1 MQDNLGEMDKKIVIV
16 DIDGTLADVQ
26 HRLHFIKG
34 SGKKNWKQ
42 FFRHMDKDTPVD
54 IVVRWVNNLA
64 PEYDA
69 ILITGRPEDYRD
81 VTEDW
86 LKRHGVRYSKLLMR
100 RAGDHRPDTIVKQ
113 ELLDRVGRDKVAF
126 VIDDRPPVCDMYRGC
141 GVRVFQV
148 SSGESY

>member
-1 MQDNLGEMDKKIVIV
+1 MPEADIVIV

-34 SGKKNWKQ
+34 PGKRNWKQ
-42 FFRHMDKDTPVD
+42 FFSRMSQDSPVE

-64 PEYDA
+64 PEYMA
-69 ILITGRPEDYRD
+69 ILITGRPEDYRAD
-81 VTEDW
+81 TEAW
-86 LKRHGVRYSKLLMR
+86 LKQHGVRYSKLLMR
-100 RAGDHRPDTIVKQ
+100 RAGDHRPDTIVKK
-113 ELLDRVGRDKVAF
+113 ELLDHVGRDRVAF
-126 VIDDRPPVCDMYRGC
+126 VIDDRPPVCDMYREC

>member
-1 MQDNLGEMDKKIVIV
+1 MSDKPFVIV

-26 HRLHFIKG
+26 HRLHHIKG
-34 SGKKNWKQ
+34 PGKKNWNK
-42 FFRHMDKDTPVD
+42 FFREMPHDKPVE

-64 PEYDA
+64 PEYSA
-69 ILITGRPEDYRD
+69 ILITGRPEEYRAQ
-81 VTEDW
+81 TEDW
-86 LKRHGVRYSKLLMR
+86 LKKQGVKYSKLYMR
-100 RAGDHRPDTIVKQ
+100 RSGDHRPDTIVKQ

-141 GVRVFQV
+141 GMRVFQV